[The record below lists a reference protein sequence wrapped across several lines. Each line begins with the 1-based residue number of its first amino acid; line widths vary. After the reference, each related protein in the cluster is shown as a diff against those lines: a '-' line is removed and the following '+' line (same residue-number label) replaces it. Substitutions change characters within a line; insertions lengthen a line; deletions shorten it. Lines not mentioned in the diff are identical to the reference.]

1 MEIRFTRARGANDW
15 IRAVRPDG
23 QVVSWPSRRL
33 GQQVPH
39 DLVHLAVENALGMTD
54 GFWGLVADGVDFG
67 FLIGEADRIARG
79 GTADRLQGRDPG
91 GLVFA
96 ETVVGAVIVADITG
110 VDDEG
115 CLAALRADRRATRGP
130 RVAALTVPQVA
141 AARRALAEVRV
152 GWEALAEGG
161 SLTVP
166 YAPAPSGYGGGRT
179 GQGPATSER
188 T

>member
-1 MEIRFTRARGANDW
+1 MEIRFTRARGDNDW
-15 IRAVRPDG
+15 IRAERPDG
-23 QVVSWPSRRL
+23 QVVSWPSRRR

-39 DLVHLAVENALGMTD
+39 DLVHLVVENALGMTD

-96 ETVVGAVIVADITG
+96 ETVVGAVVVAEITG
-110 VDDEG
+110 VDDDA

-130 RVAALTVPQVA
+130 RAAALTVPRVA
-141 AARRALAEVRV
+141 AARRGLAEARA
-152 GWEALAEGG
+152 GWDALAEGG
-161 SLTVP
+161 SLTLAF
-166 YAPAPSGYGGGRT
+166 APSPSGYGGGRT
-179 GQGPATSER
+179 GPATSER